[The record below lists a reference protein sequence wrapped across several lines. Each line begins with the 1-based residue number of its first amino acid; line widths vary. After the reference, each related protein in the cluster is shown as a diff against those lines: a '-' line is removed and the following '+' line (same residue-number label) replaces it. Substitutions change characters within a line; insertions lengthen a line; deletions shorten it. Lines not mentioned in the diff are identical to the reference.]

1 MNHLAID
8 IETYSS
14 VDLVKCGVHKYCASP
29 DFEILLFACSS
40 DDGPVQVWDFTDPQ
54 QREAFIFSSDFDDI
68 LSHRVLKTAHN
79 AAFER
84 TALAAYFG
92 LSMPAEQWE
101 CTQALVAQCGLPL
114 SLDAASKAL
123 GLDAKK
129 DAAGK
134 ALIKYFSMPCKPTKA
149 NGGRTRNLPHHDA
162 EKWAQ
167 FIEYCRQDVVV
178 EQAIREKL
186 KWFKPVDT
194 ERRVWIL
201 DQQIN
206 DRGVMVDPVLVENAI
221 DIYEDY
227 RDRLIRKAIDLTGVA
242 NPNSRPQ
249 LLAWLREQIDEEV
262 PDLKKETVAAM
273 VESNQDEVIKQV
285 LEIRQMI
292 SKASIKKY
300 YAMLKM
306 IGRDL
311 RIRGLF
317 TYCGANRTGRWSGA
331 KVQPQNL
338 TKNPESKEFPQ
349 LDDLRE
355 MVREGDLDSIDLIFG
370 NVPEKLSWL
379 IRTAFVAKPGY
390 KFIPSDFSAIEARVI
405 AWLAGEKWRMDVF
418 NTHGKIYEASAAQMF
433 KVPLET
439 IRKDGPNYH
448 LRAKGKIA
456 ELALGY
462 QGGVGALEKMGAL
475 KMGLTGSELPRIVA
489 LWRAANRKIVDL
501 WDQVNVAAIGA
512 LKIPGVEFKWQI
524 PNSKSAVKFYM
535 KNQEHLIV
543 ELPSGRRL
551 VYQNARLFDNRFGLP
566 AIKYQGMDQTKK
578 TWGWQETYGGK
589 LVENITQAIARDL
602 LADAMLRLDDAGHEI
617 AIHVHDE
624 VVIETKETTAEE
636 VARIMGQPIPWAAGL
651 PLKADAYETI
661 YYKKD

>member
-8 IETYSS
+8 IETFSS

-29 DFEILLFACSS
+29 DFEILLIGYSLNGA
-40 DDGPVQVWDFTDPQ
+40 PVEVLDLTT
-54 QREAFIFSSDFDDI
+54 DDI
-68 LSHRVLKTAHN
+68 HGSVFLECLQDPDTIKTAHN

-92 LSMPAEQWE
+92 MAMPAKQWE

-129 DAAGK
+129 DATGK

-149 NGGRTRNLPHHDA
+149 NGGRTRNLPHHDP

-167 FIEYCRQDVVV
+167 FIEYCRQDVIV

-186 KWFKPVDT
+186 SWFKPTET

-206 DRGVMVDPVLVENAI
+206 DRGVLVDPVLVENAI
-221 DIYEDY
+221 AIDEDY
-227 RDRLIRKAIDLTGVA
+227 RDQLTSEAVRITGLD
-242 NPNSRPQ
+242 NPNSVAQ
-249 LLAWLREQIDEEV
+249 LKAWLGEAMDTEIETLNKESV
-262 PDLKKETVAAM
+262 GDLLKDANGNAER
-273 VESNQDEVIKQV
+273 V
-285 LEIRQMI
+285 LQLRQLM
-292 SKASIKKY
+292 SKSSVKKY
-300 YAMLKM
+300 TAMLNTL
-306 IGRDL
+306 GADL
-311 RIRGLF
+311 RIRGLLQ
-317 TYCGANRTGRWSGA
+317 YYGANRTGRWAGRL
-331 KVQPQNL
+331 VQIQNL
-338 TKNPESKEFPQ
+338 AKNPDRKDFPH

-355 MVREGDLDSIDLIFG
+355 MVCQGDLESIDMIYG

-379 IRTAFVAKPGY
+379 IRTAFVAAPGHRL
-390 KFIPSDFSAIEARVI
+390 IVSDFSAIEARVI
-405 AWLAGEKWRMDVF
+405 AWLAGETWRMDVF

-433 KVPLET
+433 KVPLES

-475 KMGLTGSELPRIVA
+475 KMGLTESELPRIVA

-501 WDQVNVAAIGA
+501 WDKVGEAAID
-512 LKIPGVEFKWQI
+512 
-524 PNSKSAVKFYM
+524 AVKNGTSYISRPGLKFSM
-535 KNQEHLIV
+535 ENGNLIIR
-543 ELPSGRRL
+543 LPSMRCL

-602 LADAMLRLDDAGHEI
+602 LADAMLRLDAAGYNI
-617 AIHVHDE
+617 VMHVHDE
-624 VVIETKETTAEE
+624 AVIESKDATAEQ
-636 VARIMGQPIPWAAGL
+636 VAHIMGQPIPWATGL